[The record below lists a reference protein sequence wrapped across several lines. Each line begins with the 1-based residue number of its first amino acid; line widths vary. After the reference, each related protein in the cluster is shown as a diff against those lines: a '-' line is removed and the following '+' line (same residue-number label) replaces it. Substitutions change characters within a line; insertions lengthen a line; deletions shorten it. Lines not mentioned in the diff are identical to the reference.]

1 MEASSEPSLERHG
14 WVVKEAT
21 IFS

>member
-1 MEASSEPSLERHG
+1 MEASWEPSLERHG
-14 WVVKEAT
+14 WVVKEAS

>member
-1 MEASSEPSLERHG
+1 MEASWEPSFEKHG
-14 WVVKEAT
+14 WVVKEVA